1 MASAIIIATRSAG
14 VRIRDL
20 SPNHAPPGP
29 GPDYTLAGPLAPDL
43 SIIVARS
50 LTEAI
55 AHLSAGGA
63 RLAAGGTELADSLRI
78 DGPRTT
84 KVVDISQIDEL
95 RGFARAADGGLRI
108 GALATLLDVFF
119 HPAVRS
125 SYAAL
130 SLAALAPDRPDTR
143 ARATIAGDVCR
154 RPRCWYLRGEYLCV
168 RAGGDLCFAADGD
181 NRYHAVLG
189 GSRCHM
195 VHPSEVAPA
204 LVALGARARIAGP
217 AGVRVT
223 PLEEFFLPPG
233 LDATRENT
241 LGPADIL
248 TDILLPPSPAGWA
261 STHRRTG
268 ETRTGFTLASVAAA
282 ALILGRAVA
291 EVSVV
296 LGAAAPVPWRSR
308 EAESQLVGR
317 EPSARLVQ
325 QAADAAMADAMPLA
339 DNRYKVDLFRALL
352 VESLEEVCGLRPAA

>member
-1 MASAIIIATRSAG
+1 
-14 VRIRDL
+14 
-20 SPNHAPPGP
+20 
-29 GPDYTLAGPLAPDL
+29 LAPDL
-43 SIIVARS
+43 SIVVARS

-63 RLAAGGTELADSLRI
+63 RVAAGGTELAGSLQI
-78 DGPRTT
+78 DGPRTS
-84 KVVDISQIDEL
+84 KIVDISQIGEL
-95 RGFARAADGGLRI
+95 KGFDRTPDGGLRV
-108 GALATLLDVFF
+108 GALATLLDVSV

-130 SLAALAPDRPDTR
+130 SLAASAPDRPDTR
-143 ARATIAGDVCR
+143 ARATIGGDLCR
-154 RPRCWYLRGEYLCV
+154 RPRCWYLRGKYLCV

-181 NRYHAVLG
+181 NRCHAILG

-204 LVALGARARIAGP
+204 LMALGARARVAGP

-261 STHRRTG
+261 SMYRRTG
-268 ETRTGFTLASVAAA
+268 EPQSGCALASVAAA
-282 ALILGRAVA
+282 ALIIERVVA

-308 EAESQLVGR
+308 EAEAQLIGR
-317 EPSARLVQ
+317 EPTARLVQ
-325 QAADAAMADAMPLA
+325 RSADAALADAAPLA
-339 DNRYKVDLFRALL
+339 DNRYKVDLFRGLL
-352 VESLEEVCGLRPAA
+352 VESLGEVCGLRPTA